1 MKNPFTLRLRDDL
14 LEDLRRCSTHLHV
27 SMTTIIEDAL
37 DQTLPVLK
45 DEVTAQI
52 ELDRQADAARRQ

>member
-27 SMTTIIEDAL
+27 SMTNIIEDAL

-45 DEVTAQI
+45 DEVAAQI

>member
-1 MKNPFTLRLRDDL
+1 
-14 LEDLRRCSTHLHV
+14 
-27 SMTTIIEDAL
+27 MTTIIEDAL